1 MGSQIAKC
9 RFAPF
14 CPAGVILADAAQN
27 TLMFISF
34 TAYFVELTSSV
45 LTIYLRY
52 NKCTRKGCV
61 VSGVA
66 R

>member
-14 CPAGVILADAAQN
+14 CPSGGILAGMPRKIRFYS
-27 TLMFISF
+27 LRSY
-34 TAYFVELTSSV
+34 AYFVELTSSFF
-45 LTIYLRY
+45 LDM
-52 NKCTRKGCV
+52 V